1 MCILIYNLQSKCESE
16 SELYEYFEMIYNN
29 KNYAQILKICCS
41 ATVFHITGHL
51 SVSCSTIIFS
61 KNGAKKLSC
70 LNEVESTCSKEQTNQ
85 KPDSPNTAKLRI
97 VC

>member
-85 KPDSPNTAKLRI
+85 SQIHQTLQS
-97 VC
+97 